1 MVLYDP
7 ILYQDDNNKM
17 KVNEY
22 QLTKLTVSISNT
34 VLKAFS
40 DMPEIGAKKFP
51 AAPRKIIKRILKLV
65 ISLLGVDELCYNQIS
80 LITYRR

>member
-51 AAPRKIIKRILKLV
+51 AAPSK
-65 ISLLGVDELCYNQIS
+65 
-80 LITYRR
+80 